1 MRLKDK
7 VAIVTGGG
15 SGFGAGIVRK
25 FAAEG
30 ARVLVADI
38 NLDAARAVAAGV
50 GATALALR
58 VDVTQAAD
66 VRAMVEAAES
76 QFGGLDILV
85 NNAGMGHLP
94 QPLEG
99 LPEDE
104 FDRLF
109 AVNMKAIYLAMREV
123 VPRFKAKAADGKGL
137 RGVVLNMAS
146 TAGVSPRPRLAWY
159 NASKG
164 WVITATRAAAVELAP
179 SGIRVNAL
187 NPVAGETP
195 MLATFMGEDTPQM
208 RAKFLSTIPLG
219 RFSTPEDLGN
229 AACFLC
235 SDEASLITGVC
246 MEVDG
251 GRCI

>member
-1 MRLKDK
+1 MRLKEK

-15 SGFGAGIVRK
+15 SGFGAGIVSK
-25 FAAEG
+25 FIREG
-30 ARVLVADI
+30 ALVLVADI
-38 NLDAARAVAAGV
+38 DPQAAQGVAAAAGPAAR
-50 GATALALR
+50 ALR
-58 VDVTQAAD
+58 VDVTRAED
-66 VRAMVEAAES
+66 VRLMMDAAALH
-76 QFGGLDILV
+76 FGRIDILV
-85 NNAGMGHLP
+85 NNAGMGHKP
-94 QPLEG
+94 QPLEE
-99 LPEDE
+99 LPEDT
-104 FDRLF
+104 FDRIAAL
-109 AVNMKAIYLAMREV
+109 NMKAIYLAMREV
-123 VPRFKAKAADGKGL
+123 VPRFKAQGG
-137 RGVVLNMAS
+137 GVVLNMAS

-164 WVITATRAAAVELAP
+164 WVITATRACAVELAP

-195 MLATFMGEDTPQM
+195 MLATFMGEDTPEM
-208 RAKFLSTIPLG
+208 RAKFLSTIPMG

-235 SDEASLITGVC
+235 SDEAGLITGVC